1 MAEQLVKAIERDP
14 LMNTPFLRRVRK
26 EGQIEGQ
33 VEGRVEGRAEG
44 MIESILDVLITRLN
58 LSAPIYRRLEHQ
70 LTPITDLDRLR
81 ELLQAAIR
89 ADDIADFE
97 KALCELDNGRAAE

>member
-1 MAEQLVKAIERDP
+1 MAEQLVEAIEREP

-26 EGQIEGQ
+26 EGQ
-33 VEGRVEGRAEG
+33 VEGRAEG

-58 LSAPIYRRLEHQ
+58 LSVPTYRRLEHQ

-81 ELLQAAIR
+81 ELLQTAIR

-97 KALCELDNGRAAE
+97 KALGDLDNGRAAE